1 MGRNEKWY
9 KTVVGSIL
17 VLLCYACGQNS
28 DPNAIQPYEGP
39 LMEIMNMETLYSD
52 SAVVRVRVQADKQL
66 EFEDGNSEFPEGI
79 YIEFYNIEGKVSS
92 TLKADKGYFNQKEKL
107 YTAVGDVE
115 VNSYEK
121 DQKLNTEELHWKQD
135 KGEIYTD
142 KFVRIET
149 VDEILLGEGLTSNQ
163 DFSNY
168 RILKP
173 TGELSI
179 SQEY

>member
-1 MGRNEKWY
+1 MERIGNWY
-9 KTVVGSIL
+9 NAGVVVAMI
-17 VLLCYACGQNS
+17 LLCQACGQES
-28 DPNAIQPYEGP
+28 DPNAIQPYDGP

-52 SAVVRVRVQADKQL
+52 SAVVRVRVQAARQL
-66 EFEDGNSEFPEGI
+66 EYEDGNSEFPDGI
-79 YIEFYNIEGKVSS
+79 YIEFFDTDGKISS

-107 YTAVGDVE
+107 YTGTGDVE

-135 KGEIYTD
+135 KAEIYTD

-149 VDEILLGEGLTSNQ
+149 ADEILMGEGLTASQ
-163 DFSNY
+163 DFSSY

-173 TGELSI
+173 TGELGI
-179 SQEY
+179 SQ